1 MQIKTHVLDQDGNIY
16 SFHNHSIDPKALIEV
31 AKERVP
37 TVKEKGA
44 NWAFD
49 GIPVFAKEYIK
60 AVENG
65 EDERTIDMASIS
77 MVQMLWLAESIF
89 LGLSEDKF
97 INSDL
102 EFTIQHD
109 GTVIHKRHEH
119 KVTKQG

>member
-1 MQIKTHVLDQDGNIY
+1 MQIKTYVLDKDGKPY
-16 SFHNHSIDPKALIEV
+16 SFHSHSINPKALIEI
-31 AKERVP
+31 AKNKASE
-37 TVKEKGA
+37 VKEKGA

-49 GIPVFAKEYIK
+49 GVPVFAKEYIK

-65 EDERTIDMASIS
+65 EDERTLEMASVS

-89 LGLSEDKF
+89 LGLSEEKF

-102 EFTIQHD
+102 EFTIQQD

-119 KVTKQG
+119 KVTH